1 MQHGKKAGTVLLK
14 IELYVRPVIF
24 FTVFL
29 FSTECS
35 SAQVEMFFQDLKSSV
50 LNVFTH
56 ALTTQKISLLAS
68 QVHNLFVKL
77 YSRDGG
83 LTSDD
88 SISYVF
94 TFCLLC
100 SDKRFFVAPL
110 PALSRGPS
118 MLLCICI
125 KRLFAH
131 FACCHVCTWQET
143 QSLVVV
149 VHFAVY
155 IGNVVIFCMLLYY
168 AIGSIGA
175 LLELFMQQGPQTHY
189 LGFHSAHCPKSL

>member
-1 MQHGKKAGTVLLK
+1 MLSPQK
-14 IELYVRPVIF
+14 
-24 FTVFL
+24 
-29 FSTECS
+29 
-35 SAQVEMFFQDLKSSV
+35 
-50 LNVFTH
+50 
-56 ALTTQKISLLAS
+56 KISLLAS

-118 MLLCICI
+118 MLLLCYASNGFLHISHVVT
-125 KRLFAH
+125 FAR
-131 FACCHVCTWQET
+131 WQET

-149 VHFAVY
+149 LLFAVY
-155 IGNVVIFCMLLYY
+155 IWNVVIFCMLLYY

-175 LLELFMQQGPQTHY
+175 LLELFMQQSPQTHY
-189 LGFHSAHCPKSL
+189 LGFHSAHCPKSLNDFRFFRILYKYDRFEIDKSVE